1 MIMNSYQTQDRR
13 HKKLFQKQRRKKNIC
28 LTFLLILFLNISAI
42 SYLFAQKDKKEA
54 IFVYEEAIELLEKG
68 NYAQGYQLL
77 DKCLKLDST
86 WLAPIFAKAFYK
98 LEEGKNEEAESGFSE
113 IIRRQPKDTASY
125 IGRAEAY
132 MNMGLYHKAI
142 KDLETALKLDEKN
155 AEALYKIAEAH
166 LDAEN
171 PKTAL
176 GYADKAIGYYPN
188 ETRFLLLKSI
198 IYTTEKEYEQAE
210 KIALQALKLEP
221 ENIMAQKMR
230 ALILSE
236 KGNHK
241 EAIRIYE
248 QILKKNPNVFEEEDF
263 YFWAK
268 SLYKTKN
275 YKQALSITQSPK
287 KIEKPELYYIQAL
300 CYFQLKKYA
309 EAWKSINEAEKLQN
323 NLSAEVYYDKAI
335 IAHYA
340 KKSQEAKESYLK
352 ALNVMPE
359 IYLLRNENDEKAD
372 VLLNANPIFQREFSQ
387 RFLDSVL
394 VSAYQERCLGILE
407 KDKTAEAL
415 KDIEKAL
422 AIDSLNSK
430 SYTIRGI
437 TYALMGKF
445 QEANRDFEKAEKLP
459 KGRDL
464 GYLYLMRGLAAAE
477 AQNMGQAIFYIDK
490 AISHNPLQPN
500 YHAEKAHLLFEIGDT
515 EGAFKSIDKAIALA
529 PKEVEYRLN
538 KINFLHEEERYDDLL
553 KECERVLE
561 IDPDAIPAYYYRGMA
576 HWAKKNKIQARKDLE
591 FFLKYYPD
599 DKDAQKALK
608 LID

>member
-1 MIMNSYQTQDRR
+1 M
-13 HKKLFQKQRRKKNIC
+13 KKHTKHNKQEKKIKKRQIKNIC
-28 LTFLLILFLNISAI
+28 LAFLPIFFLNFQ
-42 SYLFAQKDKKEA
+42 LFAQKENKKATYDEA
-54 IFVYEEAIELLEKG
+54 VRLLEKG
-68 NYAQGYQLL
+68 NYTQGYQLL

-86 WLAPIFAKAFYK
+86 WLLPFFIKALYK
-98 LEEGKNEEAESGFSE
+98 LEEGKNEEAEKGFSE

-142 KDLETALKLDEKN
+142 KDLEIALKLDENN

-166 LDAEN
+166 LQAEN

-176 GYADKAIGYYPN
+176 NYTEKAIGYYPN
-188 ETRFLLLKSI
+188 ENRFLLLKAI
-198 IYTTEKEYEQAE
+198 ICANEKQYEQAE
-210 KIALQALKLEP
+210 KIILQTLKLDP
-221 ENIMAQKMR
+221 ENIMAQKIR
-230 ALILSE
+230 AFVLSE
-236 KGNHK
+236 KGNYK

-248 QILKKNPNVFEEEDF
+248 QILKKNPNAFEEDDF
-263 YFWAK
+263 YFWAR

-287 KIEKPELYYIQAL
+287 KIQNAQLYYMQAL
-300 CYFQLKKYA
+300 CYFQLRKYE
-309 EAWKSINEAEKLQN
+309 EAWKAINEAETLQKH
-323 NLSAEVYYDKAI
+323 LPAEVYYNKAI

-340 KKSQEAKESYLK
+340 RKSQEAKESYLK
-352 ALNVMPE
+352 ALNITPE
-359 IYLLRNENDEKAD
+359 IYLLRNEKDEKAD
-372 VLLNANPIFQREFSQ
+372 VLMNANPIFQKEFSEK
-387 RFLDSVL
+387 FLDSVL
-394 VSAYQERCLGILE
+394 VVAYQERCLEILE

-459 KGRDL
+459 KERDL

-490 AISHNPLQPN
+490 AISQNPLQAN
-500 YHAEKAHLLFEIGDT
+500 YHAEKALLLFEMGDS
-515 EGAFKSIDKAIALA
+515 EEAFKSIDKAIALA

-553 KECERVLE
+553 KECEQVLE
-561 IDPDAIPAYYYRGMA
+561 IEPDAIPVYYYRGMA
-576 HWAKKNKIQARKDLE
+576 HWAKKNKMQARKDLE